1 MKQSTRDTLSHILEW
16 CTSTGGD
23 IVAQVKVIWPQ
34 LKVSFVVPFL
44 TISLY
49 ICLAMSIMLFTEI
62 VYMALVVGYIRLF
75 KKTTEKRY
83 KYEPFKDD
91 TESGNSAYPL
101 VLVQLPMFNE
111 KEVCFHLSTLAI
123 HLCLLCSYG
132 Y

>member
-1 MKQSTRDTLSHILEW
+1 M
-16 CTSTGGD
+16 
-23 IVAQVKVIWPQ
+23 AQVKVIWPQ

-111 KEVCFHLSTLAI
+111 KEVCFHLSTLGI
-123 HLCLLCSYG
+123 HLCLIYSYG